1 VQIWEIAMYN
11 PAVNARMKKIYTEW
25 IRGMVSIMQGE
36 RRDQKKANWL
46 AMSLVG
52 FHEGIGLFSVLFDL
66 RKKDTLAMLETFQEK
81 LLEML

>member
-1 VQIWEIAMYN
+1 
-11 PAVNARMKKIYTEW
+11 
-25 IRGMVSIMQGE
+25 MVSIMQGE
-36 RRDQKKANWL
+36 SSDQEKTNWL

-52 FHEGIGLFSVLFDL
+52 FHEGIGLFSVFFDV